1 MPLRRSQPVPDA
13 AVRQPRLLVFAPTR
27 RAASETFV
35 RANLAGLPFAVQA
48 YFGDERPLHDANRL
62 VYGLAVWLSKVFTRL
77 GLLRLASWPAA
88 NVARALIRQHQP
100 DLVLAEFGFH
110 AVRVMNAAAATGVP
124 FVVHFRGSDLSAQ
137 GKLGVLH
144 ARYRRMLMLAQG
156 VICKSKPMLHT
167 LLELGADPKRVLVS
181 ASGANADLFH
191 GSRPSLADTVFL
203 AVGRFVSKKGP
214 LHTIRAFQL
223 QPIGSLWMVGDGPLL
238 IEAQLLVQSLKL
250 ESRVRFFGAM
260 EQEQVSALM
269 RQARVFVQH
278 SMVAPDGDSEGN
290 PVSVMEAQLSGLPV
304 VATRHGGIPEVVLDQ
319 QTGLL
324 VDEGDVVGMGRAM
337 KRLMADPT
345 LADRFGASG
354 RSRVLANFTLEH
366 HLRDVTRF
374 LEQVIDVGSQ
384 VRCR

>member
-1 MPLRRSQPVPDA
+1 M
-13 AVRQPRLLVFAPTR
+13 RL
-27 RAASETFV
+27 
-35 RANLAGLPFAVQA
+35 
-48 YFGDERPLHDANRL
+48 
-62 VYGLAVWLSKVFTRL
+62 
-77 GLLRLASWPAA
+77 
-88 NVARALIRQHQP
+88 
-100 DLVLAEFGFH
+100 
-110 AVRVMNAAAATGVP
+110 
-124 FVVHFRGSDLSAQ
+124 
-137 GKLGVLH
+137 
-144 ARYRRMLMLAQG
+144 
-156 VICKSKPMLHT
+156 
-167 LLELGADPKRVLVS
+167 
-181 ASGANADLFH
+181 
-191 GSRPSLADTVFL
+191 
-203 AVGRFVSKKGP
+203 
-214 LHTIRAFQL
+214 
-223 QPIGSLWMVGDGPLL
+223 
-238 IEAQLLVQSLKL
+238 
-250 ESRVRFFGAM
+250 FGAM

>member
-1 MPLRRSQPVPDA
+1 M
-13 AVRQPRLLVFAPTR
+13 T
-27 RAASETFV
+27 
-35 RANLAGLPFAVQA
+35 
-48 YFGDERPLHDANRL
+48 
-62 VYGLAVWLSKVFTRL
+62 
-77 GLLRLASWPAA
+77 
-88 NVARALIRQHQP
+88 
-100 DLVLAEFGFH
+100 
-110 AVRVMNAAAATGVP
+110 AAAATKVP

-144 ARYRRMLMLAQG
+144 ARYRRLLMLAQG
-156 VICKSKPMLHT
+156 VICKSKPMLQT
-167 LLELGADPKRVLVS
+167 LLELGADPTRVLIS

-191 GSRPSLADTVFL
+191 GSRPSIADPVFL

-238 IEAQLLVQSLKL
+238 TEAQLLVQSLNL

-260 EQEQVSALM
+260 QQEQVSALM

-304 VATRHGGIPEVVLDQ
+304 VATHHGGIPEVVLDQ

-324 VDEGDVVGMGRAM
+324 VNEGDVVGMARAM
-337 KRLMADPT
+337 ERLMADPT

-354 RSRVLANFTLEH
+354 RSRVLANFTLDH

-384 VRCR
+384 VSCR